1 MEIQEMNM
9 DGLAIDILKA
19 ENIRAS
25 YGKKE
30 VLRGVSLAL
39 RKGEILAVVGP
50 NGAGKSTLLKVLS
63 GFLRPTDGK
72 VFLKGEDITILSPH
86 QRVSFGMSYF
96 IQGGKVFPSLTVR
109 ENLELAG
116 AGLSVEEA
124 KKSVASLLDI
134 FYNLKKI
141 EGKRAGLLSGGER
154 QALALAMVLMKNP
167 IVLLLDEPSAGLS
180 PRLAGELISKVKEI
194 NQKWGTSVI
203 LVEQNIGEALKAS
216 NRAVV
221 LVNGEVVV
229 ESDEPG
235 ELLKGKELENLFLG
249 ERF

>member
-1 MEIQEMNM
+1 
-9 DGLAIDILKA
+9 
-19 ENIRAS
+19 
-25 YGKKE
+25 
-30 VLRGVSLAL
+30 
-39 RKGEILAVVGP
+39 
-50 NGAGKSTLLKVLS
+50 
-63 GFLRPTDGK
+63 
-72 VFLKGEDITILSPH
+72 
-86 QRVSFGMSYF
+86 
-96 IQGGKVFPSLTVR
+96 
-109 ENLELAG
+109 
-116 AGLSVEEA
+116 
-124 KKSVASLLDI
+124 
-134 FYNLKKI
+134 
-141 EGKRAGLLSGGER
+141 
-154 QALALAMVLMKNP
+154 MVLMKNP

-249 ERF
+249 ELI